1 MVILSFHICNGYFI
15 LDDDAYKLVLVSI
28 NKTFFKTT
36 TIIHFSFIIN
46 YIKLFFLTRPN
57 SSLDNLHPDYASTWI
72 KILSCW
78 VCAGLYIWTLVA
90 PILMP
95 DREF

>member
-15 LDDDAYKLVLVSI
+15 LDDDTYKLVFVSI
-28 NKTFFKTT
+28 NNTFFN
-36 TIIHFSFIIN
+36 TIM
-46 YIKLFFLTRPN
+46 YMYKLFLLICFFFIRPN
-57 SSLDNLHPDYASTWI
+57 SNLNDLHPDYASTWI

-90 PILMP
+90 PILLP